1 LTAHRIAGRHLPYA
15 ALPSEP
21 AQGLHCSFL
30 TMTAIYIIAFTRA
43 TGETLAISLPAV
55 RWPKLAQITS
65 NTALQS
71 SADLVQKI

>member
-1 LTAHRIAGRHLPYA
+1 
-15 ALPSEP
+15 
-21 AQGLHCSFL
+21 
-30 TMTAIYIIAFTRA
+30 MTAIYIIEFKRA